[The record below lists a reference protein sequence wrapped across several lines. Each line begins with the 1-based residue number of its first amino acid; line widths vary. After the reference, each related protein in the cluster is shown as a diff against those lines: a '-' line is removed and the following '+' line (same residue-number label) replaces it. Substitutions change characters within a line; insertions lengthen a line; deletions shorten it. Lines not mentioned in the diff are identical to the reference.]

1 MAGDRHGKHNTTT
14 ISFRVN
20 SYEKATIEERVKVS
34 GMKKQDY
41 IVRSCIYN
49 HVCVVGK
56 KETIEII
63 RSEMKEMSLVL
74 EDVAKDLKS
83 EKPVISEPVLD
94 SMTERYLAFL
104 EAALWMLKGS
114 SYLWE
119 DKKDGRESNEALC
132 SQKGG
137 VGKTTICVN
146 LAVGLAKAGKKVLVI
161 DNDPQGSMTASLGY
175 HNPDELPITLATIL
189 TKIVED
195 ELFENTLGILHH
207 QEGID
212 LIPANIELSGM
223 EVSLV
228 NIMSRELVLKQYI
241 ERMREEYDYI
251 LIDCMPS
258 LGMLTINALAS
269 VDAVIIPV
277 QAAYLPVKGL
287 EQLIRTIGKVRR
299 QLNKQL
305 KIGGI
310 LITMV
315 DNRTNY
321 ARDISDLIFDTYGNQ
336 IKIFPQSIPFS
347 VRAAEISAEG
357 ISIFEHDPKGK
368 VAAAYW
374 QMTQEV
380 LLDER

>member
-119 DKKDGRESNEALC
+119 DKKDGRESNE
-132 SQKGG
+132 
-137 VGKTTICVN
+137 
-146 LAVGLAKAGKKVLVI
+146 GLSITSTFFPAFASPTARFTQLVVLPTPPFCEH
-161 DNDPQGSMTASLGY
+161 NASTLQSFITFSSILFI
-175 HNPDELPITLATIL
+175 LP
-189 TKIVED
+189 
-195 ELFENTLGILHH
+195 
-207 QEGID
+207 
-212 LIPANIELSGM
+212 
-223 EVSLV
+223 
-228 NIMSRELVLKQYI
+228 
-241 ERMREEYDYI
+241 
-251 LIDCMPS
+251 
-258 LGMLTINALAS
+258 
-269 VDAVIIPV
+269 
-277 QAAYLPVKGL
+277 
-287 EQLIRTIGKVRR
+287 
-299 QLNKQL
+299 
-305 KIGGI
+305 
-310 LITMV
+310 
-315 DNRTNY
+315 
-321 ARDISDLIFDTYGNQ
+321 
-336 IKIFPQSIPFS
+336 
-347 VRAAEISAEG
+347 
-357 ISIFEHDPKGK
+357 
-368 VAAAYW
+368 
-374 QMTQEV
+374 
-380 LLDER
+380 

>member
-119 DKKDGRESNEALC
+119 DKKDGIFSSGADTEEFFYRLGL
-132 SQKGG
+132 KDGL
-137 VGKTTICVN
+137 N
-146 LAVGLAKAGKKVLVI
+146 LKNTVKSVLE
-161 DNDPQGSMTASLGY
+161 M
-175 HNPDELPITLATIL
+175 
-189 TKIVED
+189 
-195 ELFENTLGILHH
+195 
-207 QEGID
+207 
-212 LIPANIELSGM
+212 
-223 EVSLV
+223 
-228 NIMSRELVLKQYI
+228 
-241 ERMREEYDYI
+241 
-251 LIDCMPS
+251 
-258 LGMLTINALAS
+258 
-269 VDAVIIPV
+269 
-277 QAAYLPVKGL
+277 
-287 EQLIRTIGKVRR
+287 
-299 QLNKQL
+299 
-305 KIGGI
+305 
-310 LITMV
+310 
-315 DNRTNY
+315 
-321 ARDISDLIFDTYGNQ
+321 IS
-336 IKIFPQSIPFS
+336 
-347 VRAAEISAEG
+347 
-357 ISIFEHDPKGK
+357 
-368 VAAAYW
+368 
-374 QMTQEV
+374 
-380 LLDER
+380 